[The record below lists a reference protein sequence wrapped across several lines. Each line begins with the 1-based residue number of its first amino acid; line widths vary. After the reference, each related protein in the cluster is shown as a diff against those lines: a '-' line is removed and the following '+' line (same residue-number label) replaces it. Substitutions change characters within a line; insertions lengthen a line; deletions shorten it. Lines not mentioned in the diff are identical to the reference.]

1 MKVLNA
7 LNVMYSVQI
16 INSMI
21 LWYNV
26 FPEIIHGYVHFSIID
41 RNSTK
46 EESEPDLIV
55 HMVVY
60 MSSMFKPV

>member
-1 MKVLNA
+1 
-7 LNVMYSVQI
+7 MYSVQI

-26 FPEIIHGYVHFSIID
+26 SPEIIHGYVHLSIID